1 MKCNIYLFKCIIPII
16 LNIRNTYN
24 IVIIQLIQFNCTYSI
39 RLSLSVVS
47 TFVQIGTF
55 LLKNCTFILFT
66 FLVYT
71 LYPPIFPQTTSK
83 INEHVSFSPPYI
95 HPPALRILKTT
106 LSTRTRMWIARR
118 RERRKKES
126 ARERRREGKKDGE
139 GTKRKGR
146 GRKWK
151 SIRGRLNP
159 KHSRHVPSN
168 RNSSDGREGHKYGR
182 VVAHLLW
189 QKNGTVRKRRR
200 ETRNHSNRR
209 ELTAG
214 RVIFPGSKAP
224 ENFKT
229 PPPPSTP
236 CVRLPVAPLYNLLLL
251 LLPPSYLFPPSFL
264 PTLYPRSRQ

>member
-1 MKCNIYLFKCIIPII
+1 
-16 LNIRNTYN
+16 
-24 IVIIQLIQFNCTYSI
+24 
-39 RLSLSVVS
+39 
-47 TFVQIGTF
+47 
-55 LLKNCTFILFT
+55 
-66 FLVYT
+66 
-71 LYPPIFPQTTSK
+71 
-83 INEHVSFSPPYI
+83 
-95 HPPALRILKTT
+95 
-106 LSTRTRMWIARR
+106 MWIARR
-118 RERRKKES
+118 RAKRKKKS
-126 ARERRREGKKDGE
+126 ARERRKEGKKDGE

-146 GRKWK
+146 GGGGKWK

-251 LLPPSYLFPPSFL
+251 PLLPPYPTTRHPFFPPCILLLAAGSGSH
-264 PTLYPRSRQ
+264 PTGYEKGCK